1 MGEMIEN
8 NVQHWEDLSV
18 KDKAAMI
25 TAVASFVLGFVLL
38 FMGMFIG
45 NEGEID
51 GSVLTAFGTCLLYT
65 AGIFGV
71 AMYFKT
77 GNSELMNKVIDAM
90 DKRIERKLKERE
102 DEGSE

>member
-1 MGEMIEN
+1 MIEN
-8 NVQHWEDLSV
+8 NVQHWRDLSV

-38 FMGMFIG
+38 FTGMFIG
-45 NEGEID
+45 DDGAID

-71 AMYFKT
+71 SMYFKT
-77 GNSELMNKVIDAM
+77 GNSEMTNKVINAM
-90 DKRIERKLKERE
+90 DKLIERKLNERY
-102 DEGSE
+102 DGSE